1 MNRTAVTAV
10 ALAIASIIAFAAYV
24 ATKVDGSGSA
34 ALATSALA
42 LAFAALASTTILAV
56 SLTRQSAKISAAA
69 KAIAEGD
76 VTARVPDADRA
87 SGLGETFNQM
97 ASRIA
102 ELVEGARAD
111 RGRLLAA
118 LDSSIDAVV
127 ALDAEGQVTYANS
140 AASVVFDRGADE
152 LVGSHFAYLLPSDDV
167 VDALRSSRDLGQPES
182 RVIQRSA
189 GEWLQVS
196 TAPIVE
202 GGGWSALVLIHDLS
216 DVKRVEQV
224 RREFIA
230 NVSHEL
236 RTPLA
241 GVKSVLETLDAG
253 ALSDEPTAREFLARA
268 DMEVDRLVR
277 LVEELLE
284 LSRIESGEVP
294 MAHDNVDIDEV
305 LRSAVG
311 RLKHLA
317 ENAGVSLTLDSS
329 IAGCTV
335 VGDPDRLER
344 VAINLISNAV
354 NFTPEGGAVTLTTES
369 RDGTVTVSVRDT
381 GVGIDPDDMP
391 RVFERFYKVDRSRK
405 GGGTG
410 LGLAVVKHTI
420 EAHGGTVGVE
430 SAPAAGSTF
439 WFRLP
444 LATSNSH

>member
-1 MNRTAVTAV
+1 MSRALFTA
-10 ALAIASIIAFAAYV
+10 
-24 ATKVDGSGSA
+24 A
-34 ALATSALA
+34 ALATGSVAAFVAYIATEIDGTGSVALA
-42 LAFAALASTTILAV
+42 TAAIVFAFAACGVTSLFAFNLA
-56 SLTRQSAKISAAA
+56 RQSARVSEAAR
-69 KAIAEGD
+69 AIADGD
-76 VTARVPDADRA
+76 VGARVAQ
-87 SGLGETFNQM
+87 SGAGSDLGETFNLM
-97 ASRIA
+97 AAGIA
-102 ELVEGARAD
+102 SLIEGARAE

-118 LDSSIDAVV
+118 LDSSIDAVA
-127 ALDAEGQVTYANS
+127 ALDPEGQVTYANS
-140 AASVVFDRGADE
+140 AAGVVFNRSTDE
-152 LVGSHFAYLLPSDDV
+152 LVGSHFAYLLPSDEV
-167 VDALRSSRDLGQPES
+167 VDALRTSRELGQPQS
-182 RVIQRSA
+182 RVIQRAA

-241 GVKSVLETLDAG
+241 GVKSVLETLDGG
-253 ALSDEPTAREFLARA
+253 ALSDEATAREFLARA

-294 MAHDNVDIDEV
+294 MAQDTVDLDEV
-305 LRSAVG
+305 LRNAVG
-311 RLKHLA
+311 RLKHVA
-317 ENAGVSLTLDSS
+317 SQGGVS
-329 IAGCTV
+329 IALEASGEGGTV
-335 VGDPDRLER
+335 VGDADRLER
-344 VAINLISNAV
+344 AAINLISNAV
-354 NFTPEGGAVTLTTES
+354 NFTPEGGSVTLTKS
-369 RDGTVTVSVRDT
+369 VANGIVTVAVRDT

-430 SAPAAGSTF
+430 SKPGSGSTF

-444 LATSNSH
+444 LATQHE